1 MPVEGQEQLVPF
13 LLRVFDHFARGVFGQ
28 VLHEAALQGEPE
40 GAWQIEENGLPN
52 QAEGDPLVERVEHLV
67 TELVQ
72 VSFPGATALEVVG
85 YVEAAVHPAVVLQGV
100 TADPPARQVA
110 LDWVSKE
117 LVETSHGREDKKQ
130 HACVLK
136 LELIQESEG
145 VVLPTL

>member
-1 MPVEGQEQLVPF
+1 MIHLEDQEY
-13 LLRVFDHFARGVFGQ
+13 
-28 VLHEAALQGEPE
+28 
-40 GAWQIEENGLPN
+40 
-52 QAEGDPLVERVEHLV
+52 GDPLVVRVV
-67 TELVQ
+67 DGRV
-72 VSFPGATALEVVG
+72 GARAARAVALKVLG
-85 YVEAAVHPAVVLQGV
+85 DVEGAVHPAVVLQGV